1 MRKPLFYALIFIL
14 VLLGATCG
22 GGTSNSPGAKQQSSK
37 RTIAVIKFTTHPAL
51 DETESGISEVITAA
65 KESSPELANITL
77 EYHNAN
83 GNPQFAKQLAETVT
97 REDVVLII
105 AIATPAAQAVARTP
119 SNIPLLYAAV
129 ADPEGAGILKSG
141 RATGIRNV
149 GENIID
155 SALMFTRNTFPKATR
170 IGTIFNPAEQN
181 SVYVQSLLKKLA
193 PNHQFEIIQTEVTD
207 KTQVAAS
214 SEDLAKRVDVIYSAN
229 DNTVNATVASIV
241 NVTKATKTPFILG
254 DLSTLKAG
262 AFASVGL
269 EYKAMGRDAGG
280 MAVELLRG
288 VPLSSVPPREPPQ
301 PQIWVNRK
309 TADLLGIKL
318 EGDWAARGVKI
329 IEE

>member
-1 MRKPLFYALIFIL
+1 MQKPFFYVLILLL
-14 VLLGATCG
+14 VLGGATCG
-22 GGTSNSPGAKQQSSK
+22 GRDSNSGDKQPPPA
-37 RTIAVIKFTTHPAL
+37 RTVAIIKFTTHPAL
-51 DETESGISEVITAA
+51 DETEVGISEVLTSA
-65 KESSPELANITL
+65 KQSNPELANITL

-83 GNPQFAKQLAETVT
+83 GNPQLAKQLAETVT

-119 SNIPLLYAAV
+119 SKIPLLYAAV
-129 ADPEGAGILKSG
+129 ADPEGAGILASG
-141 RATGIRNV
+141 RATGIQNV

-155 SALMFTRNTFPKATR
+155 SALSFTRSALPKATR
-170 IGTIFNPAEQN
+170 MGTIFNPAEQN
-181 SVYVQSLLKKLA
+181 SVYVQSILKKLA
-193 PNHQFEIIQTEVTD
+193 PNYQFELIQTEVTD

-214 SEDLAKRVDVIYSAN
+214 SEDLGKRVDVIYSAN

-269 EYKAMGRDAGG
+269 EYKAMGRNVGE
-280 MAVELLRG
+280 MAVKLLQG
-288 VPLSSVPPREPPQ
+288 APLSSIPPQ
-301 PQIWVNRK
+301 GPPAPQVWVNRK
-309 TADLLGIKL
+309 TADILGIKL
-318 EGDWAARGVKI
+318 EGDWAARVTKI